1 MNETTVCEGCAVKD
15 DKTYCL
21 SCRIIQSCIKRMHGV
36 LSGCRLDEC
45 NKPAREIKHLTE
57 LEYARGR
64 AAGYEAGVA
73 EVDELKKRYLAHK
86 ERKTVEIASNCQ

>member
-1 MNETTVCEGCAVKD
+1 
-15 DKTYCL
+15 
-21 SCRIIQSCIKRMHGV
+21 MHGV